1 MITELIKH
9 KSVIICGHFGTG
21 KTNISVNIALSA
33 AGKYKKIY
41 IADLDTV
48 NPYFRTADNE
58 KLLTSNGVTVLL
70 PQFANTNVDIP
81 TLPPSLPLIFT
92 DECVSVID
100 VGGNE
105 EGATV
110 LRGFAERFAET
121 GYDMYYVFN
130 CYRPENVNSDISLAS
145 LRSIEHASSLK
156 FTGIINNSNLG
167 AETDKETVKRSV
179 SPAEDF
185 ASKAG
190 IPVVLTTAFANSA
203 FDGCTVIKDVTKK
216 LF

>member
-21 KTNISVNIALSA
+21 KTNIAVNLALGA
-33 AGKYKKIY
+33 AGRYKKVY

-48 NPYFRTADNE
+48 NPYFRTADNAE
-58 KLLTSNGVTVLL
+58 MLTSNGVTVLL

-81 TLPPSLPLIFT
+81 SLPPSLPLIFT
-92 DECVSVID
+92 DDCVSVID

-110 LRGFAERFAET
+110 LRGFAERFEDT

-130 CYRPENVNSDISLAS
+130 CYRPENVNCDIALTS
-145 LRSIEHASSLK
+145 LRSIESSSSLK
-156 FTGIINNSNLG
+156 FAGIINNSNLG
-167 AETDKETVKRSV
+167 AETDKQVVERSV
-179 SPAEDF
+179 PLAESF
-185 ASKAG
+185 AAKAG
-190 IPVVLTTAFANSA
+190 IPLVLTTAFEKNA
-203 FDGCTVIKDVTKK
+203 FDGCAVIKDITKK